1 MRSTIETTGDDRVR
15 LSIEIDESE
24 FDRNLDRAF
33 RKIASQVRVPG
44 FRQGK
49 APRRVLEAQIGT
61 DAARSEAIQD
71 AVQEYLT
78 LAVREH
84 QVDLIATPEITIT
97 GGEAEGPVSFDAAC
111 QVRPEIELDGYVG
124 LVVEMPSLG
133 VTDAEVDE
141 AVDSERARHGTLR
154 EVSRPI
160 ERGDHVALDLTGSRD
175 GEPLPGLNVE
185 DWMYEVG
192 KGWVTPSFDE
202 RITGLSVGERAEYSE
217 APNGTNDPADVTVL
231 VKKISVLD
239 LPKATDEWVSEHLAE
254 FDSLEA
260 WRASIRDGLVEVKLS
275 QARSVFVERATVAL
289 AALVTHEI
297 PEAMANAD
305 LESRMRNVIQRFAQQ
320 GISIEQWLQITGQ
333 TAEGFV
339 DALRDESNKSVRID
353 LALRAVARKEAL
365 EVSDDEVDVEIER
378 IAVGAKVKPAQVRRA
393 YEENDAM
400 DDLRAQMRKS
410 RALDWV
416 LERCEYRDPDGN
428 SIEAAVLTGAAD
440 ESSDPDA

>member
-1 MRSTIETTGDDRVR
+1 MR
-15 LSIEIDESE
+15 LSIEVDEVE

-33 RKIASQVRVPG
+33 RKIAGQVRVPG

-61 DAARSEAIQD
+61 EVARSEAIQD

-97 GGEAEGPVSFDAAC
+97 GGESEGPVSFDAAC

-124 LVVEMPSLG
+124 LVVELPALG

-141 AVDSERARHGTLR
+141 AVDSERARHGSLR

-160 ERGDHVALDLTGSRD
+160 ERGDHVALDLTGTRD

-217 APNGTNDPADVTVL
+217 APNGTSDPADIVVV
-231 VKKISVLD
+231 VKKVSVLD
-239 LPKATDEWVSEHLAE
+239 LPELTDEWVSEHLAE
-254 FDSLEA
+254 FDTIAA
-260 WRASIRDGLVEVKLS
+260 WRDSIRDGLVEAKTA
-275 QARSVFVERATVAL
+275 QARSVYVERATVAL
-289 AALVTHEI
+289 AGLVTREI
-297 PEAMANAD
+297 PDAMLTSD
-305 LESRMRNVIQRFAQQ
+305 LEARMRNVIQRFAQQ
-320 GISIEQWLQITGQ
+320 GISIEQWLTITGQ

-339 DALRDESNKSVRID
+339 DALRDESGKAVRID

-365 EVSDDEVDVEIER
+365 EVSEDEVDVEIER
-378 IAVGAKVKPAQVRRA
+378 IALGAKVKPAHVRRA

-416 LERCEYRDPDGN
+416 LERCEYRDPDGGR
-428 SIEAAVLTGAAD
+428 IDAAILTGRDDDVPEAD
-440 ESSDPDA
+440 A